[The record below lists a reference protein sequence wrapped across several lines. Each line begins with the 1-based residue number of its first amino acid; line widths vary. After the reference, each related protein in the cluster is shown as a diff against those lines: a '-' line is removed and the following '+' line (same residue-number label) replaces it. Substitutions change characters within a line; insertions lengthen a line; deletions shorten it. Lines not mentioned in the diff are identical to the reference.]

1 MKSAKLYILALSF
14 ISLSRSVSLNVIA
27 RGLFLLPFI
36 LLIIISFFQFNQKLK
51 ELFLHSF
58 LILALIY
65 APPPS
70 DKICFSPFKH
80 DNVNETDYKKLHDA
94 GLPNTI
100 GKGKMGMYPQL
111 FQKKYLGFEFIKRQQ
126 KQDDFV
132 SLIFL
137 IIKISFSL
145 LAIIS
150 LIKLGYSSKVR
161 LTRLREIEESFLYEK
176 YRFNVLTDKFDD
188 LFSSE
193 GEQRFMKDQDQIIS
207 RDIIRVIWR

>member
-1 MKSAKLYILALSF
+1 LSKSFYKNSI
-14 ISLSRSVSLNVIA
+14 
-27 RGLFLLPFI
+27 
-36 LLIIISFFQFNQKLK
+36 FNK
-51 ELFLHSF
+51 
-58 LILALIY
+58 
-65 APPPS
+65 
-70 DKICFSPFKH
+70 
-80 DNVNETDYKKLHDA
+80 N
-94 GLPNTI
+94 
-100 GKGKMGMYPQL
+100 
-111 FQKKYLGFEFIKRQQ
+111 YLGSVLIKRQQ

-132 SLIFL
+132 LLIFL

-161 LTRLREIEESFLYEK
+161 STRLREIEESFLYEK
-176 YRFNVLTDKFDD
+176 YRFNLFTDKFDD

>member
-1 MKSAKLYILALSF
+1 MSKSFYKNSIF
-14 ISLSRSVSLNVIA
+14 IKKYFGSV
-27 RGLFLLPFI
+27 
-36 LLIIISFFQFNQKLK
+36 
-51 ELFLHSF
+51 F
-58 LILALIY
+58 LI
-65 APPPS
+65 
-70 DKICFSPFKH
+70 
-80 DNVNETDYKKLHDA
+80 
-94 GLPNTI
+94 
-100 GKGKMGMYPQL
+100 
-111 FQKKYLGFEFIKRQQ
+111 RQQ
-126 KQDDFV
+126 KHDDFV

-161 LTRLREIEESFLYEK
+161 LTRLREIEDSFLYEK
-176 YRFNVLTDKFDD
+176 YIFNVLTDKFDN

>member
-1 MKSAKLYILALSF
+1 MIYSVKYQLLNLSKSF
-14 ISLSRSVSLNVIA
+14 
-27 RGLFLLPFI
+27 
-36 LLIIISFFQFNQKLK
+36 
-51 ELFLHSF
+51 
-58 LILALIY
+58 
-65 APPPS
+65 
-70 DKICFSPFKH
+70 
-80 DNVNETDYKKLHDA
+80 YK
-94 GLPNTI
+94 NSI
-100 GKGKMGMYPQL
+100 
-111 FQKKYLGFEFIKRQQ
+111 FQKKYLGFVFIRRQQ
-126 KQDDFV
+126 KHDNFV

-176 YRFNVLTDKFDD
+176 YRFNFLTDKFDD

>member
-1 MKSAKLYILALSF
+1 MSKSF
-14 ISLSRSVSLNVIA
+14 
-27 RGLFLLPFI
+27 
-36 LLIIISFFQFNQKLK
+36 
-51 ELFLHSF
+51 
-58 LILALIY
+58 
-65 APPPS
+65 
-70 DKICFSPFKH
+70 
-80 DNVNETDYKKLHDA
+80 YK
-94 GLPNTI
+94 NSI
-100 GKGKMGMYPQL
+100 FY
-111 FQKKYLGFEFIKRQQ
+111 KKYLGSLFIKRQQ
-126 KQDDFV
+126 KEDNFV

-161 LTRLREIEESFLYEK
+161 LTRLREIEASFLYEQ
-176 YRFNVLTDKFDD
+176 YRFNFLTDKFDD